1 MEHYLVESSHT
12 SETFLVKWSTYINP
26 QEGTVEWDQFLVFRI
41 DEEGNAVY
49 TEDFGGVCIFLSKA
63 ESFCLPAACLHDQR
77 PNCIYHLSKNSFGIR
92 CMDDNEKE
100 TTGDLNFP
108 GPFWFPPKLDSKA
121 NVVNILVLTFRR
133 SYV

>member
-1 MEHYLVESSHT
+1 MVHIYQPTRGDSGMGPVPCIQDRRRR
-12 SETFLVKWSTYINP
+12 K
-26 QEGTVEWDQFLVFRI
+26 RC
-41 DEEGNAVY
+41 VY
-49 TEDFGGVCIFLSKA
+49 GRFGGVCIFLSKA

-92 CMDDNEKE
+92 CMDDDEKE

-133 SYV
+133 SNV